1 VTDVPII
8 KVGSTLIATIHE
20 NLTDAEAFAFQE
32 VLNARLERFDATA
45 VLIDVTLVET
55 IDSFLG
61 RLLKEIALGARLLG
75 ANTVIAGIQPAVA
88 MTLVELGLDLDG
100 VRTVLSTER
109 GLALLARDAAG
120 QPSRGH

>member
-1 VTDVPII
+1 MTDVPII